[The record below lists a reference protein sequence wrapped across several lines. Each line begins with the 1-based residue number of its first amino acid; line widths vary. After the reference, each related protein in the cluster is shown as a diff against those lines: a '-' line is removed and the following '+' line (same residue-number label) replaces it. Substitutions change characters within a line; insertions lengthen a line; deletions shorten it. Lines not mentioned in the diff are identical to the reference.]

1 MDETTPDLERRVGAL
16 EAADA
21 IRALKHRYW
30 RACDTKDPAAF
41 RDCFVAEGADVDFG
55 PMGRFDDAD
64 GITEVFRQVALAR
77 RADGRP
83 VVLDMHH
90 GMHPDIH
97 VVDATH
103 ATGRWTLRF
112 RQLNLVDDTETV
124 AAIEYDDDYVV
135 EDGRWRIRR
144 SHTRTLWSLT
154 RPLPPDA
161 DLHEGLT

>member
-1 MDETTPDLERRVGAL
+1 MDEAPPDLERRVAAL
-16 EAADA
+16 EAAEA

-30 RACDTKDPAAF
+30 RACDAKDPEAF
-41 RDCFVAEGADVDFG
+41 RACFVAEGADVDFG

-64 GITEVFRQVALAR
+64 GIAEVFRQVALAR
-77 RADGRP
+77 QADGRP

-90 GMHPDIH
+90 GMHPDID
-97 VVDATH
+97 VLDATH

-135 EDGRWRIRR
+135 EEGRWRIRR

-161 DLHEGLT
+161 HLHEDLT